1 MVQESVPY
9 DKLFYLGYLYYDLQG
24 NLKGRPVNPST
35 SSWTCSWTVNQFE
48 DRIDSLN
55 IEDKA
60 IHNFI
65 GEAKKRFE
73 GYKNETDII
82 NETDRKWISD
92 QLTGFWSHF
101 VQDVLF
107 EKKLIPEIENPTLNP
122 TRLRQGISGFF
133 DEDEIKK
140 MDSNIQGDFQDG
152 INCLLI
158 DLATPSVM
166 IILRGVE
173 GVLRKFYKKKTGRK
187 ASPPDGTFKN
197 WGTILAELDSSL
209 NDTELKDN
217 LRYLNERRNE
227 AEHPDKRF
235 TSEVAERT
243 LIKAVDA
250 VKEMIE

>member
-9 DKLFYLGYLYYDLQG
+9 DKLFYLGYLYDKLLSLG
-24 NLKGRPVNPST
+24 GKRVNPST
-35 SSWTCSWTVNQFE
+35 SDWTCSWIVNQFE
-48 DRIDSLN
+48 DRIDSLK

-166 IILRGVE
+166 IILRGV
-173 GVLRKFYKKKTGRK
+173 
-187 ASPPDGTFKN
+187 
-197 WGTILAELDSSL
+197 
-209 NDTELKDN
+209 
-217 LRYLNERRNE
+217 
-227 AEHPDKRF
+227 
-235 TSEVAERT
+235 
-243 LIKAVDA
+243 
-250 VKEMIE
+250 